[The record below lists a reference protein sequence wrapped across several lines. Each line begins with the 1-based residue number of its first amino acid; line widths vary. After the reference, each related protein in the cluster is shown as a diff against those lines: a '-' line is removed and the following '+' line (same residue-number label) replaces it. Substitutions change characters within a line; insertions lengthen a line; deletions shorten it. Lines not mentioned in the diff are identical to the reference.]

1 MVIRSEFSSA
11 RKTESYSASPS
22 NVSKS
27 SISDGSLITSS
38 SVFSVGSNNSLE
50 FTFLFISIADFFP
63 KKILLNIKTNVTD
76 IAKPKRIII
85 ISLMLIIPLLI

>member
-11 RKTESYSASPS
+11 RETESYSASPS
-22 NVSKS
+22 TVSKS

-50 FTFLFISIADFFP
+50 FTFLFISISDFFQ
-63 KKILLNIKTNVTD
+63 KKILLNIKINVTD
-76 IAKPKRIII
+76 IANPKRIII